1 MGDVAKGF
9 AFGFGCTAGVI
20 VGLYASFK
28 GIEAI
33 GYYAAKR
40 EQAAKEA
47 ALMQKLPSNTKA
59 A

>member
-1 MGDVAKGF
+1 MGDVVKGF

-40 EQAAKEA
+40 EQSAKDATKQQLPRNTLAA
-47 ALMQKLPSNTKA
+47 
-59 A
+59 